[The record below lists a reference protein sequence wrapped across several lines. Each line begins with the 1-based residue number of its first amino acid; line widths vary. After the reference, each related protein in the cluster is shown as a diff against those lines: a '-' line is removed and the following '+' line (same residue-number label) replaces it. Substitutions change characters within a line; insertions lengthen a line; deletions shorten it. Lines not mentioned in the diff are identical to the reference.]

1 MYVYYR
7 KFEQSAS
14 GLVEELYKID
24 EENSHKLLSLTREL
38 KTWKGSSVFKL
49 ADKAGL
55 MDFMQQVC
63 CQTKL
68 DSIWY
73 GKLTTRTAL
82 QQVGLH
88 SILH

>member
-1 MYVYYR
+1 VYVYYR

-24 EENSHKLLSLTREL
+24 QEESHKLLSVTREL
-38 KTWKGSSVFKL
+38 KTWKGSSILKL

-55 MDFMQQVC
+55 MDFMHQGC
-63 CQTKL
+63 CQNKL

-73 GKLTTRTAL
+73 GNLTRTTL

-88 SILH
+88 TTLE